1 MRHLTPTVDLQ
12 FLKDES
18 RVLTFDKAPVGNII
32 LLGHASA
39 RLPGDA
45 CWLCVISYNGR
56 NKKKYWN
63 NMSCFII
70 FDIENCERNE
80 T

>member
-45 CWLCVISYNGR
+45 C
-56 NKKKYWN
+56 
-63 NMSCFII
+63 
-70 FDIENCERNE
+70 
-80 T
+80 